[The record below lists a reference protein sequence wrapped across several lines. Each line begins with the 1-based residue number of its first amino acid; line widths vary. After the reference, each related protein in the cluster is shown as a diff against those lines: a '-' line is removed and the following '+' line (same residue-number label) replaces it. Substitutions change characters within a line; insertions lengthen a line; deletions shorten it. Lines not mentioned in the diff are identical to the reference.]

1 MSPQTP
7 RIPTQGHASAEPSSG
22 RHRRPESLA
31 DVSVRSGTRVAV
43 TTLADVPSAPRAA
56 RHSRPVRG
64 GRHAAVR
71 PPAGHPPNTGSH
83 RAPGTLPIENWLLMG
98 RTRQGALLASLV
110 AVGVLL
116 LAMPAEQR
124 RDSFDAVNAAAQ
136 AVAGVQTEKKTPRPV
151 APPPAGESSDEK
163 DSAPV
168 EEDAPEKADPKPSAP
183 AKSPATPTQ
192 KATEAAGQKKEKP
205 TGGPGRSLRT
215 TGSDVV
221 ALTFDDGPDP
231 VQTPRILALLDK
243 YQVKATF
250 CLVGVQVQRHPG
262 IVREIAAAGHTLCN
276 HTWDHSLTIGKDKPA
291 QIKADLDRT
300 NAAIQAAVPGAPIP
314 FFRAPGGNFTDR
326 LVSVAGTG
334 GMTSIYWEV
343 DPRDWDHPE
352 KETEAQH
359 IARVVGSVREQVRP
373 GAIVLSHDFNQPT
386 TIAAYEK
393 LLPYLSEN
401 FKLGIPEID
410 PAGPPASAPPPSA
423 EAPAI
428 PADS

>member
-1 MSPQTP
+1 M
-7 RIPTQGHASAEPSSG
+7 
-22 RHRRPESLA
+22 
-31 DVSVRSGTRVAV
+31 AV
-43 TTLADVPSAPRAA
+43 TTLVDAPISSRSA
-56 RHSRPVRG
+56 RHSRPVRA
-64 GRHAAVR
+64 GRHAAAR
-71 PPAGHPPNTGSH
+71 PPAGRPPSTGSH

-110 AVGVLL
+110 AIGVLL
-116 LAMPAEQR
+116 LAVPPDQR

-151 APPPAGESSDEK
+151 APPPAPAEESDDQK
-163 DSAPV
+163 DTEPAQK
-168 EEDAPEKADPKPSAP
+168 EEEAPEKAEATPSAPVNSPSAP
-183 AKSPATPTQ
+183 APD
-192 KATEAAGQKKEKP
+192 ATEAAGKKKKEAP
-205 TGGPGRSLRT
+205 DAGPGQSLRT
-215 TGSDVV
+215 TGSQVV

-291 QIKADLDRT
+291 EIKADLDRT

-326 LVSVAGTG
+326 LVDVAGTG

-359 IARVVGSVREQVRP
+359 ITRVVNSVREQVKP
-373 GAIVLSHDFNQPT
+373 GAIVLSHDFNQPA

-393 LLPYLSEN
+393 LLPYLSEK
-401 FKLGIPEID
+401 FELGIPAVE
-410 PAGPPASAPPPSA
+410 PPPVA
-423 EAPAI
+423 TP